1 MFLPIYF
8 SRLRNSVNSDAQ
20 QNCTDA
26 SDDDDDDDDYNGFGI
41 ENRSMLYGSQYSI
54 CTRIHSSNRKMN
66 PIFGRTDLRLSF
78 CERYV

>member
-1 MFLPIYF
+1 MDL
-8 SRLRNSVNSDAQ
+8 Q
-20 QNCTDA
+20 QKL
-26 SDDDDDDDDYNGFGI
+26 DDDDYDDEDNEEDGGRGFGF

-78 CERYV
+78 CERYVA